1 MKTGISIL
9 LLTIALIFTSCS
21 TTKKVADT
29 PLYGT
34 LWELEYLSGPRIA
47 FQGLYPDRKPQ
58 ITFME
63 ETGRVQGTSSCNG
76 YSAPFTVKGK
86 EISFGE
92 PGPTTLMFCGQGEKF
107 FLNTIKKIDAYKIDE
122 DGKLVLLMDG
132 VAMMRFKAMKTEGQ
146 SN

>member
-9 LLTIALIFTSCS
+9 FLTITLIFTSCS
-21 TTKKVADT
+21 TTKKVADN

-34 LWELEYLSGPRIA
+34 LWKLEYLSGPRIA

-63 ETGRVQGTSSCNG
+63 ETGRVQGTNSCNG

-107 FLNTIKKIDAYKIDE
+107 FLNTIQKIDAYKIDE
-122 DGKLVLLMDG
+122 DGKLVLLMG
-132 VAMMRFKAMKTEGQ
+132 GAAMMRFKAIKTEGQ

>member
-9 LLTIALIFTSCS
+9 FLTITLIFTSCS
-21 TTKKVADT
+21 TTKKVADNA
-29 PLYGT
+29 LYGT

-47 FQGLYPDRKPQ
+47 FQGLYPDRQPK

-63 ETGRVQGTSSCNG
+63 DTGRVQGTNSCNG
-76 YSAPFTVKGK
+76 YSAPFAVKDN

-107 FLNTIKKIDAYKIDE
+107 FLNTIQKIDAYKIDE
-122 DGKLVLLMDG
+122 DGKLALLMG
-132 VAMMRFKAMKTEGQ
+132 GAAMMRFKAIKTEGQ